1 MSETAATLIPLSN
14 RLKERLCSD
23 GDGLS
28 FEEMLA
34 RSAAIVERL
43 SADWRAGAMRDA
55 ERLSAMA
62 RRMRS
67 DDQGAAGLL
76 AASFTIAHDLHGQ
89 AGTFGYS
96 EVGDVALALCTQ
108 LAAADENGADLLRH
122 LPLIDQHLVALHT
135 LLSED
140 VRDGAPLIL
149 DLRRAG

>member
-1 MSETAATLIPLSN
+1 MSETAAILIPLSN

-34 RSAAIVERL
+34 RSAAIVEKL
-43 SADWRAGAMRDA
+43 SADWRAGAVRDA
-55 ERLSAMA
+55 ERLLALA

-67 DDQGAAGLL
+67 NDEGAAGLL
-76 AASFTIAHDLHGQ
+76 ASSFTIAHDLHGQ

-96 EVGDVALALCTQ
+96 EVGEVALALCAQ
-108 LAAADENGADLLRH
+108 LAAADAGGADFLSH
-122 LPLIDQHLVALHT
+122 LPRIEQQLIALHG
-135 LLSED
+135 LLSAD